1 MRQLRFER
9 PPLNL
14 SALDEQLRAELGAAY
29 AGCSLTPALLI
40 VHLHAGGEDD
50 AEKRARRVLRE
61 HDPDRLSAAQTR
73 QQQQAQAL
81 AAARAEAGRA
91 PDPADY
97 ADERLAALVRRV
109 NWLAAEVEALR
120 G

>member
-14 SALDEQLRAELGAAY
+14 SALDEQLRAELGVAY
-29 AGCSLTPALLI
+29 AGCSLTPTLLI

-50 AEKRARRVLRE
+50 AEKRARRVVRD
-61 HDPDRLSAAQTR
+61 HDPDRLSR

-120 G
+120 GG